1 MTMKFDFCMSRDEYD
16 DLVFSLTDD
25 EREVLDMRRH
35 GRRNAEIAAEMY
47 CSERTVNR
55 RVRNIKNKLL

>member
-1 MTMKFDFCMSRDEYD
+1 MRFDFCMSRDEYD

-35 GRRNAEIAAEMY
+35 GRRNAEIAAEM
-47 CSERTVNR
+47 N
-55 RVRNIKNKLL
+55 

>member
-1 MTMKFDFCMSRDEYD
+1 MSRDEYD

-35 GRRNAEIAAEMY
+35 GRRNAEIAAEMN
-47 CSERTVNR
+47 CCERTVNR
-55 RVRNIKNKLL
+55 HVRSIKDKWK

>member
-1 MTMKFDFCMSRDEYD
+1 MKFDFCMNRAEYD
-16 DLVFSLTDD
+16 ELVFSLTDD

-35 GRRNAEIAAEMY
+35 GRRNAEMY

-55 RVRNIKNKLL
+55 RVRNIKNKLR